1 MSLDEQLQT
10 QMGNGAPR
18 TCKLPGRTGL
28 SGRFA
33 YAVHGVQPM
42 SGQPLQNSPQSVSV
56 NQLQIALKKIS
67 LHSQVDH
74 KKCKTLRIRGGAK
87 ARKESP
93 CRSQE
98 NCVLSPLTCTLSSC
112 AFSLLTLSICQQVL
126 VILLRCPVVYT
137 ELGLFYRVLLMDWIN
152 GNAI

>member
-1 MSLDEQLQT
+1 MSS
-10 QMGNGAPR
+10 
-18 TCKLPGRTGL
+18 CKLRWEMVHHALANCLEGQAYLGDLRMLFMGFSPWVANLFKIHHSLFQLTSSRL
-28 SGRFA
+28 PWKRF
-33 YAVHGVQPM
+33 P
-42 SGQPLQNSPQSVSV
+42 STLRW
-56 NQLQIALKKIS
+56 II
-67 LHSQVDH
+67 